1 MLTQPSR
8 RDDAGRTTIKLK
20 RRRLFRRIVENDLI
34 NRVSLEEYQDKV
46 RSVYGGPKGYFLA
59 AASWISLHEPL
70 GDRLLRTRKF
80 DLRGM
85 QSILDV
91 GSGAGQIAKHILK
104 YADRGVQVTCC
115 DLSLPMLRRG
125 RARLNRNGQR
135 HKDGDAVYTIAD
147 LSQLPFAD
155 ESFDGVTCG
164 YVLEHLPDPRLGLQ
178 EVARV
183 LRPGGRMLLFATE
196 DSFSGAWTSRLWCC
210 QTYNRGELLEHCHD
224 AGLACKQE
232 IWFTRMHK
240 VFRAGGIC
248 LELQKS

>member
-1 MLTQPSR
+1 MLTKPSR
-8 RDDAGRTTIKLK
+8 RDDAGRTVGKAK

-80 DLRGM
+80 DLRGVK
-85 QSILDV
+85 SVLDV
-91 GSGAGQIAKHILK
+91 GSGAGQIAKHVLK
-104 YADRGVQVTCC
+104 YADRGVEITCC

-125 RARLNRNGQR
+125 RVRL
-135 HKDGDAVYTIAD
+135 KSKVPVFALAD
-147 LSQLPFAD
+147 LSRLPFAD
-155 ESFDGVTCG
+155 ESFDCVTCG
-164 YVLEHLPDPRLGLQ
+164 YVLEHVPDPRQGLQ

-210 QTYNRGELLEHCHD
+210 QTYNRAELLKHCHD
-224 AGLACKQE
+224 AGLPVKQE

>member
-8 RDDAGRTTIKLK
+8 RDEAARTVGKAK

-34 NRVSLEEYQDKV
+34 SRVSLEEYQDKV

-80 DLRGM
+80 DLRGVK
-85 QSILDV
+85 SVLDV
-91 GSGAGQIAKHILK
+91 GTGAGQIARHVLK
-104 YADRGVQVTCC
+104 YADRGVEVTCC
-115 DLSLPMLRRG
+115 DLSLQMMRRG
-125 RARLNRNGQR
+125 RARLARNGVR
-135 HKDGDAVYTIAD
+135 HKDSEPVYTIAD
-147 LSQLPFAD
+147 LSRLPFAD
-155 ESFDGVTCG
+155 GSFDCVTCG
-164 YVLEHLPDPRLGLQ
+164 YVLEHVPDPRQGLQ
-178 EVARV
+178 EVYRV

-210 QTYNRGELLEHCHD
+210 QTYNRAELLKHCQE
-224 AGLACKQE
+224 AGLPVKQE

-248 LELQKS
+248 LELQKG

>member
-8 RDDAGRTTIKLK
+8 RDEAARTISKVK

-46 RSVYGGPKGYFLA
+46 RSVYAGPKGYFLA

-91 GSGAGQIAKHILK
+91 GSGAGQIARHLLK
-104 YADRGVQVTCC
+104 YADRGTQITCC

-125 RARLNRNGQR
+125 RARLSRSGER
-135 HKDGDAVYTIAD
+135 HKSIEPVYTIAD
-147 LSQLPFAD
+147 LTQLPFAD

-178 EVARV
+178 EIARV

-210 QTYNRGELLEHCHD
+210 QTYNRAELLKHCHD
-224 AGLACKQE
+224 AGLTCKQE

-248 LELQKS
+248 LELQKG